1 MCRMKRPVTADG
13 ECDVGMRA
21 AWDEA
26 AVLQRP
32 LPDDALRIVMRGA
45 TTVRLQHEHEM
56 TSPWITAHTRLVL
69 GPTCEFT
76 PNI

>member
-45 TTVRLQHEHEM
+45 TTVRLQHEHDLAVDHG
-56 TSPWITAHTRLVL
+56 AHTA
-69 GPTCEFT
+69 GAGTHM
-76 PNI
+76 